1 MFSRLCVFLLLLL
14 PSNSLGVLG
23 SSAAVEQGYAN
34 NNPTDAMMGPTAAA
48 AAAARQQQFQSPPS
62 YQEEE
67 EELPPFVE
75 ETVQPV
81 NGIVQPPFVPPPH
94 KPHRN
99 TNKLQFILRIL
110 NRNILKHQYAWPFQ
124 SPVDAIKLALP
135 DYYKIITRPMDL
147 GTIKKRLENY
157 WYYSAQE
164 CIDDFKLMFDNCNR
178 YNKPGEDVVFMCKQL
193 HDLFN
198 QKINSDGMPEEE
210 IEIPI
215 PNRGGKGKGKGKAKG
230 GRGRGK
236 CPNFLFLF
244 LHHTCLHHHF

>member
-1 MFSRLCVFLLLLL
+1 
-14 PSNSLGVLG
+14 
-23 SSAAVEQGYAN
+23 
-34 NNPTDAMMGPTAAA
+34 MMGPTAAA

-244 LHHTCLHHHF
+244 LHHTCLHHHFSNLPFISI